1 MIRAMRTVPAI
12 LAAALF
18 GLVGCSTPAGTSY
31 TEMSVSFPPLKPGEG
46 RIFFYTPARF
56 GGNQP
61 EVRLDGR
68 LIGFAIPSGFF
79 FVDRPAGRYEATGV
93 TAADGRIE
101 LPLAAGETKY
111 VRAQAPSAFSV
122 NAVHFLLVPAP
133 EGRGDMAGLAYS
145 GIRTAQ

>member
-1 MIRAMRTVPAI
+1 MRTGRVAAI
-12 LAAALF
+12 LAAVLLGACAAP
-18 GLVGCSTPAGTSY
+18 VGTDY
-31 TEMSVSFPPLKPGEG
+31 TAMSVSLPALQPGEG
-46 RIFFYTPARF
+46 RVFFYTPARF

-68 LIGFAIPSGFF
+68 LVGFAVPSGFF

-111 VRAQAPSAFSV
+111 VRTQAPSAFSV
-122 NAVHFLLVPAP
+122 TAVHFLLVPAP
-133 EGRGDMAGLAYS
+133 EGRGDMAGLVYS
-145 GIRTAQ
+145 GISAPR